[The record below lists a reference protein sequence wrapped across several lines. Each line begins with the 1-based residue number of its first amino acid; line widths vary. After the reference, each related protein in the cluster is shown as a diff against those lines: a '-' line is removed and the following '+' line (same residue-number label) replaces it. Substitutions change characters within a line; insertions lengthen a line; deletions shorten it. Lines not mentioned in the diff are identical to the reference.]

1 MALLQNG
8 YRDFSSGV
16 RIFGATV
23 SNSAYPYGLMSNR
36 WRTST
41 SRNLTAG
48 EGINTNLAGI
58 PDGYRNQYTWVMPQT
73 SGALGSRNQIFGD
86 GELVGAVAGG
96 VNGEATLAG
105 TGDLSGTGQLIIS
118 MVASLVGSGD
128 ITNADAVAFLQ
139 LAASLA
145 GAGDIAASLNALGAA
160 AAALSGD
167 GEAAATINAL
177 GTLAASLVVTGDAL
191 STANVADAIL
201 DALNGIEQGLT
212 VREAIRLIAAATAGK
227 VSGAGT
233 STVTFRSAE
242 ADDRDRIIATVDGSG
257 NRTAITTDLTD

>member
-23 SNSAYPYGLMSNR
+23 SNSAYPYRLMSNL

-48 EGINTNLAGI
+48 EGINTNLSGI

-86 GELVGAVAGG
+86 GELVGTVAGG

-105 TGDLSGTGQLIIS
+105 AGDLTGTGQLIIS

-128 ITNADAVAFLQ
+128 ITSADAVAFLQ

-145 GAGDIAASLNALGAA
+145 GAGDLAGSLTAIGHA
-160 AAALSGD
+160 AAALSGA
-167 GEAAATINAL
+167 GEATATINAL
-177 GTLAASLVVTGDAL
+177 GTLAAQIVVTGDAL
-191 STANVADAIL
+191 STANIAGAIL
-201 DALNGIEQGLT
+201 DDVDAVETGLT
-212 VREAIRLIAAATAGK
+212 VRQALRIIAASLAGK
-227 VSGAGT
+227 VSGGGT
-233 STVTFRSAE
+233 TTITFRNAS
-242 ADDRDRIIATVDGSG
+242 ADDTDRIVATVDNDG
-257 NRTAITTDLTD
+257 NRTAITLDVD